1 MWTTAPERRQADA
14 AAAGALLVDDDVEGD
29 VEGEV
34 DAEVED
40 EDEDDPESGFF
51 DDESDEDGLLASPEP
66 LDVDESAD
74 TFSLAGPSDAPTR
87 LSVR

>member
-14 AAAGALLVDDDVEGD
+14 AAAGALLVDDD

-74 TFSLAGPSDAPTR
+74 TFSLTGPSDAPAR